1 MATVKS
7 QGTVVTFN
15 SLTLGGVTDVNF
27 GDGTATDIPITTL
40 ASTAKEYRQGLQDF
54 GDCTIELL
62 RDPDDVGQID
72 LLTQKASQ
80 SSVVIEVK
88 YNDASTL
95 DAATFTGY
103 VKSLSTVT
111 SADGVL
117 TGTATI
123 KITGSVVWSNVV

>member
-1 MATVKS
+1 MATVS
-7 QGTVVTFN
+7 GQGTVVTFN
-15 SLTLGGVTDVNF
+15 SIIVGGVTDVSF
-27 GDGTATDIPITTL
+27 GDGTATDIDITTL
-40 ASTAKEYRQGLQDF
+40 ASTAKEFRQGLQDF

-72 LLTQKASQ
+72 MLLQKAGQ
-80 SSVVIEVK
+80 ASVVVEVK

-111 SADGVL
+111 GSDGVL
-117 TGTATI
+117 TGTATM
-123 KITGSVVWSNVV
+123 KVTGSIVWSNVV